1 MEKKSY
7 PIFKLDKESFVGSKV
22 LNKNENS
29 FTATLTMFN
38 ITKQYKINIFFL
50 GGGRL
55 ICFIGTYFLNR
66 VNIPPTRRL
75 YFIERAQV
83 EQ

>member
-29 FTATLTMFN
+29 CTATLTMFN
-38 ITKQYKINIFFL
+38 IAKEYKINIFFFW
-50 GGGRL
+50 GGDRHVLFGP
-55 ICFIGTYFLNR
+55 IF
-66 VNIPPTRRL
+66 
-75 YFIERAQV
+75 
-83 EQ
+83 